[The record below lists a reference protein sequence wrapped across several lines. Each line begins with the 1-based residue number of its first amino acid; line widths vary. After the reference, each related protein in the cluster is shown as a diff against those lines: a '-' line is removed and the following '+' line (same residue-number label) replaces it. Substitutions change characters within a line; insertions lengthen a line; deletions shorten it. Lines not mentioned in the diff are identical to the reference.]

1 MNPPLEP
8 WNDPT
13 LEARVVACVLGEAS
27 AFERAEIDR
36 LLSESPEL
44 AAFARRI
51 RAVHGL
57 LGEATRGGA
66 EDIWKMEPERRGKL
80 LLGLGAPMPASQAMA
95 MPARKKRRFDSRNLL
110 YVACMVFGLVVFSS
124 LFFSASSGRPG
135 YSAKVTKSEAPRES
149 DEQMVAL
156 AKETPADLF
165 RSTTKDVSGALAAN
179 EAGPQSAAHYSR
191 LAETGS
197 SSGET
202 IRFGLGQTEDRSEV
216 AASPPGAPSS
226 PAVAFAQPLP
236 EPAPPPA
243 PLVADNSGSI
253 NVAGELKPQQ
263 VAIATKHLEIR
274 QKNNEELD
282 YDLTVADENRKARSG
297 QDTWFGTSDLAEGK
311 DKDAESAF
319 KKTGSGSVE
328 LSDGNSNG
336 GGTVARN
343 GSLSFEGFT
352 NMGEPINGVTNGRRS
367 GDAPVSRGQ
376 IDSILSGKN
385 EKPGELSL
393 REDVAK
399 VEVVRELKPGDVG
412 VVSEIEPQSMN
423 QSGGIAAGT
432 FFPATPPTPTDFEE
446 RVDSFGNTMV
456 FPTEYD
462 PPELPN
468 SVGGAVR
475 ENVSRFDLAAS
486 AQMGEVPVVGRLF
499 QDRLEE
505 TAPSADAPAGGGG
518 ELAGKLE
525 IEGEKGEKKSG
536 ADVDPFAS
544 GPDDSAG
551 DPFSSLQEEAAADPF
566 AAEPEKPKSQ
576 EKSPAPEQQQ
586 AAPTMEN
593 KLTDA
598 EPVSTFSLN
607 VSDASFQ
614 LGARA
619 LLGGAPVPPESV
631 RAEDYVNAMDYGDAM
646 PARGEAVSAVIQ
658 QSGQPFVP
666 GRNLVRIG
674 VRTAADGRAQ
684 GQPLSL
690 VLLVDQSG
698 SMERPDRVEAMERAL
713 GELAGLLGKDDTL
726 TVIGFARE
734 PHLLADRI
742 SGDQAAKVPALIRNS
757 PPQGGTNLEAAF
769 DLASEV
775 ATRQAK
781 PGAQNRVVL
790 FTDGAANLGQI
801 DPEALGARVEAL
813 RRQRIAFDACG
824 VGTADLAD
832 NVLEAMTRRGDGRYL
847 VLDAEGENSVAKQ
860 LAGAFRPAAR
870 NVKVQVRFNPERVE
884 AYQLFGFEKHLL
896 NEEDF
901 RDDSVDAAEL
911 AAAEQGNALYQ
922 VRMRADGHGDIG
934 DVAVRFQDTTTGRM
948 VERNWTIPYDPSTPA
963 LDQAAPSMQLAAAA
977 GLLAESLR
985 GSPIGQSVDPASL
998 VNVQVKLRSAFPG
1011 DSRVATLLAMWEQVR
1026 QRR

>member
-66 EDIWKMEPERRGKL
+66 EDIWKMEPDRRGKL
-80 LLGLGAPMPASQAMA
+80 LLALGAPAPASQAVA
-95 MPARKKRRFDSRNLL
+95 MPAPKKRRFSGRLL
-110 YVACMVFGLVVFSS
+110 AYAACIAFGLMVAGS
-124 LFFSASSGRPG
+124 FFFTAGAGGRSGFANAMKPDAPG
-135 YSAKVTKSEAPRES
+135 VS
-149 DEQMVAL
+149 DKQMVPL
-156 AKETPADLF
+156 ATEVPAELL
-165 RSTTKDVSGALAAN
+165 RGSPKDVSGDLAAH
-179 EAGPQSAAHYSR
+179 EAKRESVVAYE
-191 LAETGS
+191 LAEKGRREREANQVWEVRPTG
-197 SSGET
+197 E
-202 IRFGLGQTEDRSEV
+202 RREV
-216 AASPPGAPSS
+216 AASAPSRPS
-226 PAVAFAQPLP
+226 SSAAMIPKPSAQPP
-236 EPAPPPA
+236 PPPA
-243 PLVADNSGSI
+243 PLVAENLYRYEEAQGSKAKEVSI
-253 NVAGELKPQQ
+253 T
-263 VAIATKHLEIR
+263 TKKVEVL
-274 QKNNEELD
+274 QKNNEELGFD
-282 YDLTVADENRKARSG
+282 WMVADENGKAQG
-297 QDTWFGTSDLAEGK
+297 DATAWFGSTDATDGK
-311 DKDAESAF
+311 DKGAEAPLN
-319 KKTGSGSVE
+319 GPASGGVE
-328 LSDGNSNG
+328 RSNLEPNSLGQVAAGGRADFDGF
-336 GGTVARN
+336 A
-343 GSLSFEGFT
+343 
-352 NMGEPINGVTNGRRS
+352 NMGAPIARGTTNGLRS
-367 GDAPVSRGQ
+367 GDEAITR
-376 IDSILSGKN
+376 DSIDAILNSK
-385 EKPGELSL
+385 EAELDELSR

-399 VEVVRELKPGDVG
+399 LEVVRELKPGNVG
-412 VVSEIEPQSMN
+412 VTTESEPQAMN
-423 QSGGIAAGT
+423 QSGGVAAGT
-432 FFPATPPTPTDFEE
+432 FFPVTPATPTDYEE
-446 RVDSFGNTMV
+446 RVDPFGNTV
-456 FPTEYD
+456 TFPTEYE

-468 SVGGAVR
+468 SVGGRAGEDVSEKNQAAVP
-475 ENVSRFDLAAS
+475 RFGD
-486 AQMGEVPVVGRLF
+486 VPVVGRLF
-499 QDRLEE
+499 QDRWDE
-505 TAPSADAPAGGGG
+505 TATAADAPAVEG
-518 ELAGKLE
+518 LALSGKLE
-525 IEGEKGEKKSG
+525 AEGEKKSD
-536 ADVDPFAS
+536 ADVDPFATA
-544 GPDDSAG
+544 PDDVA
-551 DPFSSLQEEAAADPF
+551 DDPF
-566 AAEPEKPKSQ
+566 AAAPEKLKPR
-576 EKSPAPEQQQ
+576 EKSPAPGQKQ

-593 KLTDA
+593 KLTET
-598 EPVSTFSLN
+598 EPVSTFSLH

-619 LLGGAPVPPESV
+619 LLGGGSVAPESV

-698 SMERPDRVEAMERAL
+698 SMERPDRVAAMERAL
-713 GELAGLLGKDDTL
+713 RELAGLLGKDDTL

-734 PHLLADRI
+734 PRLLADRI
-742 SGDQAAKVPALIRNS
+742 SGDQAAKIPALIRNS
-757 PPQGGTNLEAAF
+757 PPQGGTNLEAAM
-769 DLASEV
+769 DLAAEV
-775 ATRQAK
+775 AARQAK
-781 PGAQNRVVL
+781 PGAQNRIVL
-790 FTDGAANLGQI
+790 FTDGATNLGQI
-801 DPEALGARVEAL
+801 DPETLGARVEAL

-847 VLDAEGENSVAKQ
+847 VLDAEGETSLAKQ

-922 VRMRADGHGDIG
+922 VRLRADGHGDIG
-934 DVAVRFQDTTTGRM
+934 DVAVRFQDTNTGRM
-948 VERNWTIPYDPSTPA
+948 VERNWTIPYNPATPA
-963 LDQAAPSMQLAAAA
+963 LDQASPSMQLAASA

-985 GSPIGQSVDPASL
+985 GSPIGQSVDPAAL
-998 VNVQVKLRSAFPG
+998 VGVQANLRAAFPG
-1011 DSRVATLLAMWEQVR
+1011 DPRVNTLLAMWEQVR